1 MKIRSM
7 TGYAQVKSQYA
18 DAVQFTISL
27 KAVNHRFL
35 DLHLRMPSGT
45 DALEMKLRR
54 LFKEK
59 LHRGHLE
66 FTLAFDRTNGT
77 AISLNRELVAGYVQA
92 FRRASQELNIPGEP
106 DLNAVLKIP
115 GALNG
120 SAEIV
125 DEPELDSAILSATEQ
140 AIAKLNEMRAHEG
153 EGIIRELSERM
164 EHLAAAT
171 AEVESL
177 RQVVQK
183 AYFEKVHARMTEL
196 ISSHADSERIL
207 QEAAMLAERGDIQEE
222 IVRMKTHI
230 DHFLG
235 LLKAGEEVG
244 KKLDFL
250 LQEMNREANT
260 MLSKT
265 SGLAGEALKITEL
278 GLAMKAEIEKSR
290 EQVQNIE

>member
-1 MKIRSM
+1 MSIRSM

-18 DAVQFTISL
+18 ESVHFTVSL

-45 DALEMKLRR
+45 DALEMKVRR

-59 LHRGHLE
+59 LHRGHVE
-66 FTLAFDRTNGT
+66 FTLAFEKANGT
-77 AISLNRELVAGYVQA
+77 GISLNRELVAGYVDA
-92 FRRASQELNIPGEP
+92 FRRASKELNVPGEP

-120 SAEIV
+120 TAEV
-125 DEPELDSAILSATEQ
+125 TDDPELDNAILSATED
-140 AIAKLNEMRAHEG
+140 AIAKLDQMRKQEG
-153 EGIIRELSERM
+153 EGIIKELRERM
-164 EHLAAAT
+164 DHLARAT
-171 AEVESL
+171 DEVAGL
-177 RQVVQK
+177 RQAVQK
-183 AYFEKVHARMTEL
+183 AYFEKVNARLTEL
-196 ISSHADSERIL
+196 IGSHADPERIL

-230 DHFLG
+230 EHFRG

-265 SGLAGEALKITEL
+265 SGLAGEALRITEL
-278 GLAMKAEIEKSR
+278 GLAMKAEIEQSR

>member
-1 MKIRSM
+1 M
-7 TGYAQVKSQYA
+7 
-18 DAVQFTISL
+18 D
-27 KAVNHRFL
+27 
-35 DLHLRMPSGT
+35 D
-45 DALEMKLRR
+45 
-54 LFKEK
+54 
-59 LHRGHLE
+59 
-66 FTLAFDRTNGT
+66 
-77 AISLNRELVAGYVQA
+77 
-92 FRRASQELNIPGEP
+92 
-106 DLNAVLKIP
+106 
-115 GALNG
+115 
-120 SAEIV
+120 
-125 DEPELDSAILSATEQ
+125 AILSATEQ

-177 RQVVQK
+177 RQAVQK
-183 AYFEKVHARMTEL
+183 AYFDKVNARMTEL
-196 ISSHADSERIL
+196 IGSHADSERIL

>member
-1 MKIRSM
+1 
-7 TGYAQVKSQYA
+7 
-18 DAVQFTISL
+18 
-27 KAVNHRFL
+27 
-35 DLHLRMPSGT
+35 MPSGT
-45 DALEMKLRR
+45 DPLEMKLRR

-59 LHRGHLE
+59 LHRGHIEL
-66 FTLAFDRTNGT
+66 TLSFERANGNG
-77 AISLNRELVAGYVQA
+77 ISLNRDLVAGYVGA
-92 FRRASQELNIPGEP
+92 FRQAASELNLPGEP

-120 SAEIV
+120 SKEIT
-125 DEPELDSAILSATEQ
+125 DEPELDEAILAAAED
-140 AIAKLNEMRAHEG
+140 AISKLDAMRLHEG
-153 EGIIRELSERM
+153 EGIIRELRERM
-164 EHLAAAT
+164 DHLARAT
-171 AEVESL
+171 DEVADL
-177 RQVVQK
+177 RQAVQK
-183 AYFEKVHARMTEL
+183 AYFDKVNARMTEL
-196 ISSHADSERIL
+196 IGSHADSERIL

-230 DHFLG
+230 EHFRG
-235 LLKAGEEVG
+235 LLQSGEEVG

-265 SGLAGEALKITEL
+265 SGIAGEALKITEL